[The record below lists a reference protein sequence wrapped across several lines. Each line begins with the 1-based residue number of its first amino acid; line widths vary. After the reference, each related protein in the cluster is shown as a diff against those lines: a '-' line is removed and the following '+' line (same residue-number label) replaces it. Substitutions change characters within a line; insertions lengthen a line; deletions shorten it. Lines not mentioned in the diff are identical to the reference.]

1 MSANPT
7 TLDELA
13 IRHGVD
19 KSSLV
24 HNYVRVYERH
34 LGLWRHELISLLEIG
49 IGDGA
54 SLRMWRD
61 YFSFAKIYGLDVK
74 ECRVAGE
81 GIRTFQGHQ
90 ADEDVLERMLGVT
103 GELAVIIDDGSHFW
117 ADQIAS
123 FKKLFPH
130 VTPDGYY
137 VVEDLHTSYWDAYK
151 SGDQSML
158 SFLRGLVD
166 DLNLHGR
173 SGYGKLL
180 SDPEYFSLRLGLN
193 VYERMIESITFYKSI
208 AFVQKKRAAE
218 IETVGKRQVGPAS
231 RRGGRG

>member
-1 MSANPT
+1 VSANLT
-7 TLDELA
+7 TLDTLA
-13 IRHGVD
+13 LRHGVD
-19 KSSLV
+19 KSSHV
-24 HNYVRVYERH
+24 HDYVRAYERH
-34 LGLWRHELISLLEIG
+34 LGGWRHAPLALLEIG

-61 YFSFAKIYGLDVK
+61 YFPFAKIYGLDVK

-90 ADEDVLERMLGVT
+90 ADDNVLERMLGVT
-103 GELAVIIDDGSHFW
+103 DRLAVIIDDGSHLW

-130 VTPDGYY
+130 LTGEGYY
-137 VVEDLHTSYWDAYK
+137 VIEDLHTSYWDAYK
-151 SGDQSML
+151 SGDQPTL
-158 SFLRGLVD
+158 SFLRNLVD

-173 SGYGKLL
+173 SGYGKLWN
-180 SDPEYFSLRLGLN
+180 DPEYHSLRLGLN

-218 IETVGKRQVGPAS
+218 IE
-231 RRGGRG
+231 